1 MTSLIKYMAKQL
13 KTTHSLCQSNKLL
26 ELLVHWGETGASSRK
41 LRPNNN
47 NTKRKKKRQKGLQ
60 SRLSKVEQSP
70 AKPSTRLA
78 TLSTG

>member
-26 ELLVHWGETGASSRK
+26 ELLVHWGETGASSRE

-47 NTKRKKKRQKGLQ
+47 NTKRKKKGKKAFEAG
-60 SRLSKVEQSP
+60 
-70 AKPSTRLA
+70 
-78 TLSTG
+78 